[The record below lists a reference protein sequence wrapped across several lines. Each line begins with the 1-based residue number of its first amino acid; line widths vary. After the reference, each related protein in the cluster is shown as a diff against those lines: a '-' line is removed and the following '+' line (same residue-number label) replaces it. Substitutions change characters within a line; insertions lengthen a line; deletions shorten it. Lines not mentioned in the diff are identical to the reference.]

1 MKSFKYSRMQ
11 FAVQCFVSISKCS
24 LHATCVRYS
33 NTHAHLCLKFLCWFL
48 LVQKAILLTD
58 DTTKTGLVLESPMS
72 AVRANAT
79 FKCIHFMAK
88 KWICTNLLLTNMLQ
102 IYKYWGVNIWQTWQ
116 MPHSP
121 SYLHPLFFG
130 MQMWHLPS
138 LSYVYSSVFTYL
150 RHICKEQICANPFFR
165 PVN

>member
-1 MKSFKYSRMQ
+1 MQLVSGILTHMHTSVLSFYVDS
-11 FAVQCFVSISKCS
+11 
-24 LHATCVRYS
+24 
-33 NTHAHLCLKFLCWFL
+33 CLFRKLYNWPMT
-48 LVQKAILLTD
+48 QP
-58 DTTKTGLVLESPMS
+58 KTGLVLESQMP

-116 MPHSP
+116 MPHLP
-121 SYLHPLFFG
+121 SYLHPLSFG

-138 LSYVYSSVFTYL
+138 LSYVYFSVFTYL